1 MEVEVNAPRSD
12 NDTLLTHPTNRELA
26 AWLTGGLMLHVQKAD
41 GQVGLG
47 KPWDLAWVSHPP
59 KQEWFLD
66 LEYWY
71 LGQDHTA
78 PIPLWDLA
86 LSRGPLMSPP
96 SCKDAYLHSFSW
108 HSGLLSCSP
117 YT

>member
-78 PIPLWDLA
+78 PIPLWDLEYRTM
-86 LSRGPLMSPP
+86 LGRVGQRPLKNPE
-96 SCKDAYLHSFSW
+96 CSW
-108 HSGLLSCSP
+108 F
-117 YT
+117 